1 MIRNRSAR
9 AAIAAA
15 LMASALGIASTAGA
29 AEVPPAWQQGR
40 EGSILGTSSQVEVD
54 RKAARIFASK
64 PVQDAIAELTALY
77 LADDLVKLPG
87 ARETARRAAEANA
100 MAQSF
105 AAVAKDTG
113 RPAVLWGTTGA
124 HSWGDIHV
132 PLSGTMIDNPDN
144 IYRSIPVDGGAS
156 YVITGRIVFPAPA
169 QQTFTLYNQTAGTQK
184 NEKVRSN
191 LAENGSLSLQS
202 LAIDRDGSFTITV
215 DASPANGR
223 KNHLQTDPEARNAS
237 ILVRDTLLDWGRENP
252 VQLTVSRVAGPPIA
266 PMASDAELAAKA
278 ARLTGSSAAYYRTW
292 VKNGTYSGP
301 PNGFTHNFTRVSGWG
316 GIKQGHYLLEPGEAL
331 VVTVHRR
338 EAAYLGFQLADTWG
352 QGQAS
357 EFIARTG
364 SLNASQARANRD
376 GTYTFVISP
385 DDPGVHNWL
394 DTAGLRA
401 GIYGVRWQQMPP
413 GVTLDDAVRDIRV
426 VKVAALKETLPPETV
441 WATPEERKAQ
451 IAQRQA
457 DYARRL
463 QY

>member
-1 MIRNRSAR
+1 
-9 AAIAAA
+9 
-15 LMASALGIASTAGA
+15 
-29 AEVPPAWQQGR
+29 
-40 EGSILGTSSQVEVD
+40 
-54 RKAARIFASK
+54 
-64 PVQDAIAELTALY
+64 
-77 LADDLVKLPG
+77 
-87 ARETARRAAEANA
+87 
-100 MAQSF
+100 
-105 AAVAKDTG
+105 
-113 RPAVLWGTTGA
+113 
-124 HSWGDIHV
+124 V

-144 IYRSIPVDGGAS
+144 IYRSIPIDGAAI

-184 NEKVRSN
+184 NEKVRTN

-202 LAIDRDGSFTITV
+202 LDIERDGSFTITA

-223 KNHLQTDPEARNAS
+223 KNHLQTDPAARNAS

-252 VQLTVSRVAGPPIA
+252 VQLSVSRTAGPPVA
-266 PMASDAELAAKA
+266 PVASDAALAAKA
-278 ARLTGSSAAYYRTW
+278 ASLTGSSAGYYLTW

-301 PNGFTHNFTRVSGWG
+301 PNGFTHNFNRVSGWG

-331 VVTVHRR
+331 VVTLDRR
-338 EAAYLGFQLADTWG
+338 GAAYLGFQLADTWG

-357 EFIARTG
+357 AFIARTG

-376 GTYTFVISP
+376 GTYTFVIAP

-401 GIYGVRWQQMPP
+401 GIYGVRWQQMPT

-426 VKVAALKETLPPETV
+426 VKTATLKSVLPPETV
-441 WATPEERKAQ
+441 WVTPEERKAQ
-451 IAQRQA
+451 QAKRTA

>member
-1 MIRNRSAR
+1 MNKMVQ
-9 AAIAAA
+9 AA
-15 LMASALGIASTAGA
+15 LLALAVGVATPAGA
-29 AEVPPAWQQGR
+29 ADAPPLWQHGR

-64 PVQDAIAELTALY
+64 PVQDAIAKLTTFY
-77 LADDLVKLPG
+77 LADDLAKRPG

-105 AAVAKDTG
+105 AAVSRDTG
-113 RPAVLWGTTGA
+113 RPGVLWGTTSQ
-124 HSWGDIHV
+124 HSWGDVRV
-132 PLSGTMIDNPDN
+132 PLSGTMNDNPDN
-144 IYRSIPVDGGAS
+144 IYRSIPVDGAAS
-156 YVITGRIVFPAPA
+156 YVIKGRIVFPAPA

-191 LAENGSLSLQS
+191 LAENGSLSLHSMEIQ
-202 LAIDRDGSFTITV
+202 RDGSFTITV

-223 KNHLQTDPEARNAS
+223 KNHLQTDPNARNAS
-237 ILVRDTLLDWGRENP
+237 ILVRDTLLDWARENP
-252 VQLTVSRVAGPPIA
+252 VQLSVSRTAGPPVA
-266 PMASDAELAAKA
+266 PVTSDATLAAKA
-278 ARLTGSSAAYYRTW
+278 ASLTGSSAAYYLTW
-292 VKNGTYSGP
+292 VKNGTYGGP
-301 PNGFTHNFTRVSGWG
+301 PNGFTHNFNRVSGWG
-316 GIKQGHYLLEPGEAL
+316 GIKQGHYLLQPGEAL
-331 VVTVHRR
+331 VVTLERR
-338 EAAYLGFQLADTWG
+338 DAAYLGFQLADTWG

-376 GTYTFVISP
+376 GTYTFVIAP

-401 GIYGVRWQQMPP
+401 GIYGVRWQQIPA

-426 VKVAALKETLPPETV
+426 VKAATLKQELPPETV
-441 WATPEERKAQ
+441 WVTPDEREAQ
-451 IAQRQA
+451 LAQRTA